1 MQRTTTKEE
10 AHADLATG
18 MRPLLNK
25 DVLVVGVKSDG
36 LMPYWQQREIY
47 DMLGGEQNDRVKFK
61 ALEESDSQYGH
72 DTFLLDLNHIGGSI
86 GDFLRIDD

>member
-1 MQRTTTKEE
+1 M
-10 AHADLATG
+10 
-18 MRPLLNK
+18 
-25 DVLVVGVKSDG
+25 
-36 LMPYWQQREIY
+36 ICC
-47 DMLGGEQNDRVKFK
+47 GEQNDRVKFK